1 MSIAPSRTC
10 IGGGVAL
17 FKCGVKNV
25 AAPLRACRQ
34 LFRQLAD
41 GMKIAGSGIG
51 MDQLITDFLQ
61 ESRDNLDRLDQDFV
75 SLESDPKNAEL
86 ISSIFRTIHT
96 VKGTCG
102 FLGFPK
108 LESLSHAGENLL
120 SQLRSGDLEL
130 STAIADALLQMVDAI
145 REYLSEIEAS
155 GTEGER
161 EFRELVDSLKSL
173 QAVGQ
178 QPANNP
184 VAPELGLRVASQT
197 DLSKVQTPAEKTQSK
212 ATSEPKAKSKKLELN
227 AGRLGGALARKGKV
241 QVEEILRA
249 LQMQQDGDGRKL
261 GEILISLGLV
271 TQKDI
276 EEALAGQQRRTGAE
290 TSIRV
295 DVGVLEN
302 QMNLVS
308 ELVLLRNRLLQISS
322 QTGDHELE
330 TTVHALNL
338 VTAELR
344 KNVMKARMQ
353 PVSQLYEKL
362 PRVVRDVSKDLGKKI
377 ELETIGGQTE
387 LDKSLLEAIKDP
399 VTHVL
404 RNSMDHGIEAPPR
417 RAELGKPESGTIRM
431 RAFHGGGNFHL
442 EIADDGAGVNTER
455 VKQKAITNGV
465 ITSAQASAMTE
476 EELQTLIFAPGLS
489 TAEKVTSVSGRGVGM
504 DVVKTNIEHLGGR
517 VRLESKRGA
526 GTIITLEIPLTLA
539 TIPALTVVSGRS
551 VFAVPQAALVE
562 LLGYEASEAGQTV
575 ERIEGVRVLRFRGTV
590 LPLLS
595 LQEEMGLPANESADR
610 RFVRIVVVVAEGRR
624 YAIEVDQIR
633 HTEEI
638 VVKPLSKYFKHIG
651 LFTGAAVL
659 GDGRVALILDLG
671 ILAKRRGMTL
681 LQDKKEDAGHDAR
694 KVKRT
699 LVLVE
704 CSHGERM
711 AIPIQCVER
720 LENLDHAAR
729 ETLGGLDVMQ
739 YGGQI
744 LSLAA
749 LESLFDERRGTDRG
763 PRLTVADPNKF
774 AAVVVRL
781 ESRGTVILQVG
792 RILGIANVETQKL
805 NPASRRGVEGS
816 MVIQERITEIVD
828 IEQLGHMIPGP
839 SLVYGNELEL
849 SGQVPNHGG

>member
-1 MSIAPSRTC
+1 MLWR
-10 IGGGVAL
+10 
-17 FKCGVKNV
+17 
-25 AAPLRACRQ
+25 PLGARRQ
-34 LFRQLAD
+34 LFRQMAD
-41 GMKIAGSGIG
+41 GKKVAGSGIR

-120 SQLRSGDLEL
+120 SQLRSGELEL

-173 QAVGQ
+173 QAGAREAANK
-178 QPANNP
+178 PAALEHEPQVAADAAIPGVSTP
-184 VAPELGLRVASQT
+184 VEKARPQATPEQ
-197 DLSKVQTPAEKTQSK
+197 
-212 ATSEPKAKSKKLELN
+212 KSKPKKYEIN

-241 QVEEILRA
+241 QTEHILQA
-249 LQMQQDGDGRKL
+249 LRMQQEGDGRKL
-261 GEILISLGLV
+261 GEILVSMGLV
-271 TQKDI
+271 TQREI
-276 EEALAGQQRRTGAE
+276 EEVLASQQRRSGAE
-290 TSIRV
+290 TGVRV

-322 QTGDHELE
+322 QAGDHELE
-330 TTVHALNL
+330 TTVHALNI
-338 VTAELR
+338 VTGGLR

-362 PRVVRDVSKDLGKKI
+362 PRVIRDVSKDLGKKI
-377 ELETIGGQTE
+377 ILETIGGETE

-404 RNSMDHGIEAPPR
+404 RNSMDHGIEGPAR
-417 RAELGKPESGTIRM
+417 RTELGKPESGTIRM

-442 EIADDGAGVNTER
+442 EIGDDGAGVNVER
-455 VKQKAITNGV
+455 VKEKAITNGV
-465 ITSAQASAMTE
+465 VTSVQANAMTE
-476 EELQTLIFAPGLS
+476 EELQMLIFAPGLS

-526 GTIITLEIPLTLA
+526 GTTITLEIPLTLA
-539 TIPALTVVSGRS
+539 TIPALTVVSGGS
-551 VFAVPQAALVE
+551 VFAIPQTALVE
-562 LLGYEASEAGQTV
+562 LLGYETSEAGRAV
-575 ERIEGVRVLRFRGTV
+575 ERIEGVSVLRFRGTV

-595 LQEEMGLPANESADR
+595 LREEMGLPASESADT
-610 RFVRIVVVVAEGRR
+610 RFMRIVVVVAEGRR
-624 YAIEVDQIR
+624 YALEVDQIR

-651 LFTGAAVL
+651 LFAGAAVL
-659 GDGRVALILDLG
+659 GDGKVALILDLSV
-671 ILAKRRGMTL
+671 LAKRRGMTL
-681 LQDKKEDAGHDAR
+681 LQDKKDDLGHEAR
-694 KVKRT
+694 KAKRT

-720 LENLDHAAR
+720 LENLDHSAR

-739 YGGQI
+739 YGDQI
-744 LSLAA
+744 LTLAS
-749 LESLFDERRGTDRG
+749 LESLFDERRSTDRG
-763 PRLTVADPNKF
+763 PRVNAVDPNKF
-774 AAVVVRL
+774 AAVVARL
-781 ESRGTVILQVG
+781 GSRGTVILQVG
-792 RILGIANVETQKL
+792 RILGIANVETQKI

-828 IEQLGHMIPGP
+828 VEQLGHMIPGP
-839 SLVYGNELEL
+839 SLVYENELQV
-849 SGQVPNHGG
+849 SGQVPHHGG